1 MHYERETMTIGID
14 NGLEGAAVLLDDNG
28 MVHNWFQFES
38 ICVQAKPRKIREIA
52 TWGFCVG
59 LDNLLQQSRE
69 KDRENAT
76 RIVFEQCPH
85 HAASSAA
92 MRGMAI
98 NAGKIIG
105 ALESR
110 CLSFDRITSRD
121 WQPRILGKVPKGK
134 TKEYARAKFYELWPH
149 LKAVK
154 HDGIIDAALIA
165 YYGHITQ

>member
-1 MHYERETMTIGID
+1 MIIGID
-14 NGLEGAAVLLDDNG
+14 NGLEGAAVLLDDAG
-28 MVHNWFQFES
+28 MVHNWFQFDT
-38 ICVQAKPRKIREIA
+38 ICVQSKPRKIREIA
-52 TWGFCVG
+52 TWGFGVG
-59 LDNLLQQSRE
+59 LDSLLRESRE
-69 KDRENAT
+69 KDAENAT
-76 RIVFEQCPH
+76 RIIFEQCPH

-110 CLSFDRITSRD
+110 CLSFERITSRD
-121 WQPRILGKVPKGK
+121 WQPKVLGKVPKGK
-134 TKEYARAKFYELWPH
+134 TKEYARSKFYELWPH

-154 HDGIIDAALIA
+154 HDGVVDAALIA

>member
-1 MHYERETMTIGID
+1 MTIGID
-14 NGLEGAAVLLDDNG
+14 NGLEGAAVLLDESG
-28 MVHNWFQFES
+28 MVHNWFPFQS
-38 ICVQAKPRKIREIA
+38 ICVQSKPRKIREIDGWKFGIDLESMLKRSGERH
-52 TWGFCVG
+52 T
-59 LDNLLQQSRE
+59 E
-69 KDRENAT
+69 EPT
-76 RIVFEQCPH
+76 RILFEQCPH

-121 WQPRILGKVPKGK
+121 WQPKILGKVPKGE
-134 TKEYARAKFYELWPH
+134 TKAYARAKFYELWPH
-149 LKAVK
+149 LKSIK

-165 YYGHITQ
+165 YYGHTLH

>member
-1 MHYERETMTIGID
+1 MTIGID
-14 NGLEGAAVLLDDNG
+14 NGLEGAAVLLDDSG

-38 ICVQAKPRKIREIA
+38 ICVQSKPRKIREINA
-52 TWGFCVG
+52 WKFGIDLETMLRNSGKRHW
-59 LDNLLQQSRE
+59 
-69 KDRENAT
+69 ENEIA
-76 RIVFEQCPH
+76 IVFEQCPH

-121 WQPRILGKVPKGK
+121 WQPKVLGKVPKGE
-134 TKEYARAKFYELWPH
+134 TKAYARAKFYELWPH
-149 LKAVK
+149 LQSIK

-165 YYGHITQ
+165 YYRKTK

>member
-1 MHYERETMTIGID
+1 MTIGID
-14 NGLEGAAVLLDDNG
+14 NGLEGAAVLLDDSG
-28 MVHNWFQFES
+28 MVHNWFQFQS
-38 ICVQAKPRKIREIA
+38 ICVQSKPRKIREVDA
-52 TWGFCVG
+52 WHFGFH
-59 LDNLLQQSRE
+59 LEWLLRE
-69 KDRENAT
+69 SGEKNAEQPT

-85 HAASSAA
+85 HAASAAA

-121 WQPRILGKVPKGK
+121 WQPKVLGKVPKGK

-165 YYGHITQ
+165 HYGHITR